1 MKMRYIRLFL
11 IVLIAVAATASS
23 IRAQDGPPPGDGPRD
38 DHGDGRPNLLA
49 ELGLSPEQVQQIRRM
64 NQSRRPAMMQAQ
76 RRMHDA
82 NRALDMAIYRDTF
95 KEEEFQTCLKEVQ
108 AAQSDL
114 ARLRFENE
122 LSVRK
127 ILTPD
132 QLVRFRDIRR
142 RFEEQRENE
151 IRERRQKRRMG
162 REGPAMSGDHLDHPP
177 GKGDRPPLKDQD

>member
-1 MKMRYIRLFL
+1 MRYTRLFL
-11 IVLIAVAATASS
+11 IILIALAATASV

-64 NQSRRPAMMQAQ
+64 NQERRPAMMQAQ
-76 RRMHDA
+76 RRMREA
-82 NRALDMAIYRDTF
+82 NRALDMAIYRDTV
-95 KEEEFQTCLKEVQ
+95 KDEEFQTCLKEVQ

-127 ILTPD
+127 ILTPE

-142 RFEEQRENE
+142 RFEEQREADM
-151 IRERRQKRRMG
+151 RLRRQQRRMG
-162 REGPAMSGDHLDHPP
+162 GDRPALNGDHPDHPP
-177 GKGDRPPLKDQD
+177 RKDERPPLKDQD